1 MNKFKVLLH
10 QRLALLWTV
19 FILVL
24 CTMKMPDS
32 VGESGIFFTGF
43 DKVVHLGFFFV
54 LTILL
59 FYGETKS
66 QRRENFGILTIFK
79 ILMLTFALGG
89 FIELI
94 QYKFFTYRSAEWWD
108 LGSDMIGVFM
118 AIFAYVLLNKS
129 NYEKES

>member
-1 MNKFKVLLH
+1 
-10 QRLALLWTV
+10 
-19 FILVL
+19 
-24 CTMKMPDS
+24 MPDS
-32 VGESGIFFTGF
+32 IGESGFFFTGF
-43 DKVVHLGFFFV
+43 DKMVHLGFFYV

-66 QRRENFGILTIFK
+66 QRRDNFGILTIFK

-118 AIFAYVLLNKS
+118 AIFAYVCLNKS

>member
-19 FILVL
+19 FILIL

-32 VGESGIFFTGF
+32 IGESGFFFTGF
-43 DKVVHLGFFFV
+43 DKMVHLGFFFV

-94 QYKFFTYRSAEWWD
+94 QLKFFTYRSAEWWD

>member
-1 MNKFKVLLH
+1 MNKFKVLSH
-10 QRLALLWTV
+10 QRLALIWTV
-19 FILVL
+19 FILIL

-43 DKVVHLGFFFV
+43 DKIVHLGFFFV